1 LVPNSSAIFEFSV
14 LHAGCGCALS
24 PEKTSISVCD
34 AIRSDL
40 PTWWLLRLK
49 HDDDAGAADNGDY
62 YEERSWHTEATVGDI
77 FQGDLAIKT
86 QSNAQDIQ
94 IAGIVVVQ
102 PRV

>member
-1 LVPNSSAIFEFSV
+1 VTRSAATSSRG
-14 LHAGCGCALS
+14 GCSAS
-24 PEKTSISVCD
+24 SS
-34 AIRSDL
+34 
-40 PTWWLLRLK
+40 
-49 HDDDAGAADNGDY
+49 DDDAGAADNGDY